1 MTKFKQIIGRGTRI
15 DDRYNKLWFTIV
27 DFKKATELFADERF
41 DGIPEKVITTN
52 SQTINS
58 DDGELEHVLND
69 PCGEESET
77 ITEGAPDT
85 GNISST
91 DHGPTG
97 TDNADLNDDERKV
110 RKFHVNGVMVKAIAE
125 RVQYYDTDGKLV
137 TESFK
142 DYTRKTMARQFSS
155 LDEFIKK
162 WQSAQRKQAIID
174 ELESE
179 GVLWEVLAEEVGK
192 DLDPFDLICHVVY
205 DQPPLTRKERAEN
218 VKKRNYFTKYSD
230 TAQAVLTTLLDKYA
244 DAGVQE
250 IENKNVLKVAPFTA
264 IGRPIEIV
272 KKGFGKPAD
281 YEQAI
286 SDLEAEIYR
295 SA

>member
-1 MTKFKQIIGRGTRI
+1 
-15 DDRYNKLWFTIV
+15 
-27 DFKKATELFADERF
+27 
-41 DGIPEKVITTN
+41 
-52 SQTINS
+52 
-58 DDGELEHVLND
+58 
-69 PCGEESET
+69 
-77 ITEGAPDT
+77 
-85 GNISST
+85 
-91 DHGPTG
+91 
-97 TDNADLNDDERKV
+97 
-110 RKFHVNGVMVKAIAE
+110 MVKAIAE

-142 DYTRKTMARQFSS
+142 DYTRKTLARQFSS

-174 ELESE
+174 ELESK

-205 DQPPLTRKERAEN
+205 GQPPLTRKERAEN

-244 DAGVQE
+244 GVQE
-250 IENKNVLKVAPFTA
+250 IENKNVPKVAPFTA
-264 IGRPIEIV
+264 TGRPIKII

>member
-1 MTKFKQIIGRGTRI
+1 
-15 DDRYNKLWFTIV
+15 
-27 DFKKATELFADERF
+27 
-41 DGIPEKVITTN
+41 
-52 SQTINS
+52 
-58 DDGELEHVLND
+58 
-69 PCGEESET
+69 
-77 ITEGAPDT
+77 
-85 GNISST
+85 
-91 DHGPTG
+91 
-97 TDNADLNDDERKV
+97 
-110 RKFHVNGVMVKAIAE
+110 
-125 RVQYYDTDGKLV
+125 
-137 TESFK
+137 
-142 DYTRKTMARQFSS
+142 MARQFTS
-155 LDEFIKK
+155 LDAFIKR
-162 WQSAQRKQAIID
+162 WQSAGRKQAIID
-174 ELESE
+174 ELENE

-218 VKKRNYFTKYSD
+218 VKKRSSSSNYFTKYSD
-230 TAQAVLTTLLDKYA
+230 TAQTVFNTLLDKYA

-286 SDLEAEIYR
+286 SELEAEIYR